1 MEGVEAGQM
10 VGKLVVKLGYGREE
24 AWVLGKGGFISVG
37 KGRIGR
43 KFTKLGESG
52 SAPFLSFA
60 RLQSHSTPR
69 LPKVSLATRPKVPVS
84 PVQER
89 LIAHTEVAEGAF
101 ALVCLPS

>member
-1 MEGVEAGQM
+1 MEGVEARQM
-10 VGKLVVKLGYGREE
+10 VGKTRVVKLGYDREE

-60 RLQSHSTPR
+60 RL
-69 LPKVSLATRPKVPVS
+69 
-84 PVQER
+84 
-89 LIAHTEVAEGAF
+89 
-101 ALVCLPS
+101 